1 MKIGFLIGIVV
12 LVIAGAILIPQS
24 FYIVDETQLA
34 IVTRFGKFQSA
45 DTTPGIRTKTPFVD
59 TVTKFDK
66 RLLRYDAPAASL
78 LTADK
83 RNLVIDAYAR
93 YRIIDPLLFFQR
105 LRDEV
110 TADSRVGDIVSSE
123 LRREVALDLQSEI
136 ISEIRQEIME
146 RVREASNRAEM
157 SRAEAELLP
166 NGGINDPQLF
176 IFLTPTDLEPDEVG
190 RRQLPTLSQ
199 LQAIRGSANP
209 PELANFSIAYFQP
222 LRNAFGIDIVD
233 VRIKRAD
240 FPTDI
245 EVSIFDRMRAE
256 RERIASGLRAEG
268 AQVDAEIRADVDR
281 SVLVT
286 VNSAEGEAAQLRGEG
301 ERQAIDILATELE
314 KDPEFYS
321 FTRGLEAYKKILDS
335 GSTIVLSADSPLF
348 NFLQDPTGKYDLIVA
363 PLGASGSGRN
373 GDKRNQLETRRAAGA
388 SFVPRVG

>member
-1 MKIGFLIGIVV
+1 MKIGFLISLIV
-12 LVIAGAILIPQS
+12 LVIAGFILVPQS
-24 FYIVDETQLA
+24 FYIVDETQVA
-34 IVTRFGKFQSA
+34 IVTRFGSFQSA
-45 DTTPGIRTKTPFVD
+45 AITPGIRTKTPFVD

-105 LRDEV
+105 LRDEI

-136 ISEIRQEIME
+136 ISEIRETIME
-146 RVREASNRAEM
+146 RVREASNRAEI
-157 SRAEAELLP
+157 SRAEAEALP
-166 NGGINDPQLF
+166 NGGIRAPQLF
-176 IFLTPTDLEPDEVG
+176 IFLTPTDLAADEVG
-190 RRQLPTLSQ
+190 RRQVPTASQ
-199 LQAIRGSANP
+199 LEAIRRSANP
-209 PELANFSIAYFQP
+209 PELADFSIAYFQP
-222 LRNAFGIDIVD
+222 LRDAFGIDVVD

-245 EVSIFDRMRAE
+245 EASIFDRMRAE

-268 AQVDAEIRADVDR
+268 AQEDQIIRADVDR

-286 VNSAEGEAAQLRGEG
+286 VQSAEGEAARLRGEG
-301 ERQAIDILATELE
+301 ERQAIEILATELE

-321 FTRGLEAYKKILDS
+321 FTRGLDAYKKILDS
-335 GSTIVLSADSPLF
+335 NSTIVLSADSPLF
-348 NFLQDPTGKYDLIVA
+348 NFLQDP
-363 PLGASGSGRN
+363 
-373 GDKRNQLETRRAAGA
+373 AGGNEL
-388 SFVPRVG
+388 FVPE